1 MQILES
7 AGLKLNDKKC
17 RLHQK
22 QLNYLGHRIDGDG
35 IRPDPSK
42 VIAITELQP
51 PGDVPGLRRF
61 LGMVHYPG
69 RYLLNLSEVIKPLND
84 LLKSDAVWTWDA
96 AQVVAFNKVKQFTST
111 APTLAFYDVYKPTIV
126 SADASTYGLGGVL
139 L

>member
-69 RYLLNLSEVIKPLND
+69 RYLLNLSEVIKSLND

-96 AQVVAFNKVKQFTST
+96 AQVIAFNKTGETVHT
-111 APTLAFYDVYKPTIV
+111 AYLSEKDKK
-126 SADASTYGLGGVL
+126 L
-139 L
+139 